1 MTEDHFKYR
10 EKMRILNVLLK
21 VTGAVIGIFSI
32 VMLLVILKHLQINYI
47 VPTVSLMMLLFVRF
61 VIVEIREEVSFK
73 IETEKWKCELE
84 QIDRHEKNNNII
96 ISNRD
101 DRL

>member
-61 VIVEIREEVSFK
+61 IIVEIKEEVS
-73 IETEKWKCELE
+73 CELE